1 MKNSLKFL
9 LLAFALFSL
18 SFVTNDSKVINVVI
32 DAGHGGDDHGA
43 TFETFKEKEIAEI
56 ISKKIQALNSDT
68 DVKIHFT
75 RHDDSPISL
84 SERADLIN
92 EIKPDL
98 AISLHINNN
107 KNTTTRGFEVY
118 VSDQSNHYEKS
129 SALAEKLISK
139 LAEKSPL
146 NNRGVKKAPFMVLK
160 KADCPSLLVEFGF
173 ISNETDRNYL
183 TSEKGQTEMAQ
194 TILEF
199 VSDLKQ

>member
-9 LLAFALFSL
+9 LLALALSCL
-18 SFVTNDSKVINVVI
+18 SFVTNDNKVIHVVI
-32 DAGHGGDDHGA
+32 DAGHGGHDHGA
-43 TFETFKEKEIAEI
+43 TFEAFKEKEIAEI
-56 ISKKIQALNSDT
+56 ISKKIYELNTDT

-84 SERADLIN
+84 IERADVIN
-92 EIKPDL
+92 HIKPDL
-98 AISLHINNN
+98 AISLHVNMN
-107 KNTTTRGFEVY
+107 KNTDTRGFEVY

-129 SALAEKLISK
+129 NVLAEKLVLKIAK
-139 LAEKSPL
+139 QSPL

-160 KADCPSLLVEFGF
+160 KADCPALLVEFGF
-173 ISNETDRNYL
+173 ISNEIDRSYL
-183 TSEKGQTEMAQ
+183 TSDKGQTEMAQ